1 MRVTSMR
8 VSQLEDAMTSDL
20 YSRSERIKIIITEKG
35 KDSPPTIQSVKGID
49 EFLLHS
55 KGTFSLIIR
64 EEGADDTPVLID
76 SPTDGKGSQL
86 VHSPVHS
93 IQHSACPLIW
103 GKEQKKEITNSLLK
117 S

>member
-1 MRVTSMR
+1 MR

-20 YSRSERIKIIITEKG
+20 YSRSERVKMIIREKG

-55 KGTFSLIIR
+55 KGNFSLLIR

-76 SPTDGKGSQL
+76 SPTDSKGNQL
-86 VHSPVHS
+86 VHSPVRS

-103 GKEQKKEITNSLLK
+103 GREQKKEITNSLLK